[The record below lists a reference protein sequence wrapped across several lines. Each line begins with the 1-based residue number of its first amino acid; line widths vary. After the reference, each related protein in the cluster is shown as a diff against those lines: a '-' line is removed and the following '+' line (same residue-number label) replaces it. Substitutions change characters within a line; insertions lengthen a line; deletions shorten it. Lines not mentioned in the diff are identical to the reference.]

1 MTSENDQDHR
11 IEDQKKLELRK
22 EVLFDS
28 SSENSVQK
36 KTFKINSQQESLVL
50 HSNAHKFAAVV

>member
-1 MTSENDQDHR
+1 DHR

-22 EVLFDS
+22 EVLFYS